1 MLYRPEASEIWNGA
15 DRRFFTG
22 WPIPDGAPR
31 CWLTRG
37 TGEWGGMRTAL
48 ALGVAVLGLA
58 AVLWGAT
65 DTQCWWESDD
75 VQVCVGTGTG
85 LGVAV
90 AGGVLL
96 GVGVTSALAIRRGD
110 AAQ

>member
-1 MLYRPEASEIWNGA
+1 
-15 DRRFFTG
+15 
-22 WPIPDGAPR
+22 
-31 CWLTRG
+31 
-37 TGEWGGMRTAL
+37 MRTAL

-58 AVLWGAT
+58 AVLWGTT

-96 GVGVTSALAIRRGD
+96 GVGVTSALTIRRGD
-110 AAQ
+110 AAL